1 VGGKRYRLCVLLPTF
16 RGFTERSEIGG
27 AGGHDPPAQSLF
39 LEVTAAFTAREVRST
54 SSSATASWRFGA
66 PQPLAEPC
74 APALHARATSWHGW
88 RASMS
93 PCGAGSPLAVGIGV
107 HVGDAIVGN
116 MGSAVRHN
124 YTAIGDAVNVASRL
138 EGLTKDVGYPLVCSA
153 AVMAAVG
160 SRRIC

>member
-1 VGGKRYRLCVLLPTF
+1 
-16 RGFTERSEIGG
+16 
-27 AGGHDPPAQSLF
+27 
-39 LEVTAAFTAREVRST
+39 
-54 SSSATASWRFGA
+54 
-66 PQPLAEPC
+66 
-74 APALHARATSWHGW
+74 
-88 RASMS
+88 MS